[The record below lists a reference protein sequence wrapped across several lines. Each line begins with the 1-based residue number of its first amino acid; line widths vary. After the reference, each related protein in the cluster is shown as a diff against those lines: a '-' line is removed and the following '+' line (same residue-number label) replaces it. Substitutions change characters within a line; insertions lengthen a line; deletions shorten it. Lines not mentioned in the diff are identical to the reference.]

1 MNGLYELKQNL
12 AMVGAQLQK
21 VAEDITKKAAN
32 PSVDIE
38 EINELEKTKANLQKR
53 YDLIKEEHDRQ
64 EAEARKKFQN
74 ENKVAAA
81 RDEKERIIAAK
92 AAFYRAAILKREI
105 PDDVRAVLKA
115 IPAGGSN
122 DNTTGG
128 ENLLP
133 TTLSNELVHEP
144 FVTNPLRGIIRVSN
158 ITGLEV
164 PKIAFSLDNNDD
176 GFINDDAVAKEI
188 LATGDKVQFGRF
200 KFKVKVKISDTVIHG
215 SDLDLV
221 TYVENALRSGLA
233 AKEKKV
239 SLAEHPGIGEEHMS
253 FYQKST
259 DNNYVIP
266 TAGGKDYYE
275 AITNAIAD
283 LHEDFRENAKV
294 VMRYAD
300 YVTMLKTL
308 SNNSMDLYRV
318 QPEQI
323 IGKPVIFC
331 DSATVPIVGDFGYCR
346 LNYDGDLV
354 YDADK
359 DVDKGNYIWVLTGWF
374 DQHRLL
380 NSAFR
385 LAVLVEEANDN
396 SATNQGN
403 G

>member
-1 MNGLYELKQNL
+1 MTNLYELKQNL

-38 EINELEKTKANLQKR
+38 EINELEKTKASLQKR

-74 ENKVAAA
+74 ENKVTAA

-115 IPAGGSN
+115 IPASGPGS
-122 DNTTGG
+122 TGG
-128 ENLLP
+128 VNLLP

-144 FVTNPLRGIIRVSN
+144 FVTNPLREIIRVSN

-188 LATGDKVQFGRF
+188 SATGDKVQFGRF

-239 SLAEHPGIGEEHMS
+239 SFAGGSQNSNPIAGEEHMS
-253 FYQKST
+253 FYEKTSN
-259 DNNYVIP
+259 DNYVIG
-266 TAGGKDYYE
+266 TKEGEDYYE

-331 DSATVPIVGDFGYCR
+331 DSATIPIVGDFGYCR

-374 DQHRLL
+374 DQRRLL

-385 LAVLVEEANDN
+385 LAVVEE
-396 SATNQGN
+396 GE

>member
-115 IPAGGSN
+115 IPAGGS
-122 DNTTGG
+122 DTTGG

-144 FVTNPLRGIIRVSN
+144 FVTNPLREIIRVSN

-164 PKIAFSLDNNDD
+164 PKIAFSLDNDDD
-176 GFINDDAVAKEI
+176 GFINDDEVAKEI

-239 SLAEHPGIGEEHMS
+239 SLADNPGTGEEHMS
-253 FYQKST
+253 FYQKTSGV
-259 DNNYVIP
+259 YVID
-266 TAGGKDYYE
+266 TVEGEDYYE

-300 YVTMLKTL
+300 YVTMLKAL

-385 LAVLVEEANDN
+385 LAVPKED
-396 SATNQGN
+396 
-403 G
+403 

>member
-1 MNGLYELKQNL
+1 MNNLYELKQNL

-115 IPAGGSN
+115 IPAGN
-122 DNTTGG
+122 PNLTGG
-128 ENLLP
+128 KNLLP

-144 FVTNPLRGIIRVSN
+144 FVTNPLREIIRVSN

-164 PKIAFSLDNNDD
+164 PKIAFSLDNDY
-176 GFINDDAVAKEI
+176 GFINDDAAAEEI
-188 LATGDKVQFGRF
+188 SATGDKVQFGRF

-239 SLAEHPGIGEEHMS
+239 SLTKNPVTGEEHMS
-253 FYQKST
+253 FYQKSSGV
-259 DNNYVIP
+259 YVIK
-266 TAGGKDYYE
+266 TVEGADYYE

-331 DSATVPIVGDFGYCR
+331 DSAAIPIVGDFGYCR

-359 DVDKGNYIWVLTGWF
+359 DVDGGNYIWVLTGWF

-385 LAVLVEEANDN
+385 LAILKEAA
-396 SATNQGN
+396 ATG
-403 G
+403 GG

>member
-1 MNGLYELKQNL
+1 
-12 AMVGAQLQK
+12 
-21 VAEDITKKAAN
+21 
-32 PSVDIE
+32 
-38 EINELEKTKANLQKR
+38 
-53 YDLIKEEHDRQ
+53 
-64 EAEARKKFQN
+64 
-74 ENKVAAA
+74 
-81 RDEKERIIAAK
+81 
-92 AAFYRAAILKREI
+92 
-105 PDDVRAVLKA
+105 
-115 IPAGGSN
+115 
-122 DNTTGG
+122 
-128 ENLLP
+128 
-133 TTLSNELVHEP
+133 
-144 FVTNPLRGIIRVSN
+144 
-158 ITGLEV
+158 
-164 PKIAFSLDNNDD
+164 
-176 GFINDDAVAKEI
+176 
-188 LATGDKVQFGRF
+188 
-200 KFKVKVKISDTVIHG
+200 VKVKISDTVIHG

-239 SLAEHPGIGEEHMS
+239 SFAGGSPNSSPSSGEEHMS
-253 FYQKST
+253 FYQPNPEPNPDEQSQSS
-259 DNNYVIP
+259 DNNYAIGTVE
-266 TAGGKDYYE
+266 GNDYYE

-331 DSATVPIVGDFGYCR
+331 DSATIPIVGDFGYCR

-359 DVDKGNYIWVLTGWF
+359 DVDNGNYIWVLTGWF

-385 LAVLVEEANDN
+385 LAVLREVGQIV
-396 SATNQGN
+396 T
-403 G
+403 

>member
-1 MNGLYELKQNL
+1 MNNLYELKQNL

-115 IPAGGSN
+115 IPAGGT
-122 DNTTGG
+122 NTTGG

-144 FVTNPLRGIIRVSN
+144 FVTNPLREIIRVSN

-239 SLAEHPGIGEEHMS
+239 SLTDNPVVGEEHMS
-253 FYQKST
+253 FYQKSSG
-259 DNNYVIP
+259 DFVI
-266 TAGGKDYYE
+266 GKVEGADYYE
-275 AITNAIAD
+275 AITNAIAN

-331 DSATVPIVGDFGYCR
+331 DSATIPIVGDFGYCR

-385 LAVLVEEANDN
+385 LAVLKE
-396 SATNQGN
+396 TGM
-403 G
+403 GT

>member
-1 MNGLYELKQNL
+1 MNNLYELKQNL

-115 IPAGGSN
+115 IPAGGSS
-122 DNTTGG
+122 TTGG

-144 FVTNPLRGIIRVSN
+144 FVTNPLREIIRVSN

-239 SLAEHPGIGEEHMS
+239 SLTNNPVVGEEHMS
-253 FYQKST
+253 FYQKSSG
-259 DNNYVIP
+259 NAYVIG
-266 TAGGKDYYE
+266 TVEGADYYE
-275 AITNAIAD
+275 AITNAIAN

-331 DSATVPIVGDFGYCR
+331 DSATIPIVGDFGYCR

-385 LAVLVEEANDN
+385 LAVIRE
-396 SATNQGN
+396 TGM
-403 G
+403 GT

>member
-1 MNGLYELKQNL
+1 MNDLYELKQNL

-122 DNTTGG
+122 TTGG

-144 FVTNPLRGIIRVSN
+144 FVTNPLREIIRVSN

-164 PKIAFSLDNNDD
+164 PKIAFSLDNDDD

-188 LATGDKVQFGRF
+188 SATGDKVQFGRF

-239 SLAEHPGIGEEHMS
+239 SFAAADDQVTGEQHMS
-253 FYQKST
+253 FYQESS
-259 DNNYVIP
+259 DDVYVID
-266 TAGGKDYYE
+266 TVEGGDYYE

-300 YVTMLKTL
+300 YVTMLKEL
-308 SNNSMDLYRV
+308 SNGSMDLYRV

-385 LAVLVEEANDN
+385 LAVLEEND
-396 SATNQGN
+396 
-403 G
+403 

>member
-1 MNGLYELKQNL
+1 MNDLYELKQNL

-115 IPAGGSN
+115 IPAGSP
-122 DNTTGG
+122 NTTGG

-133 TTLSNELVHEP
+133 STLSNELVHEP
-144 FVTNPLRGIIRVSN
+144 FVTNPLREIIRVSN

-164 PKIAFSLDNNDD
+164 PKIAFSLDNDDD

-239 SLAEHPGIGEEHMS
+239 SLTDNPGGGEEHMS
-253 FYQKST
+253 FYQKSSGV
-259 DNNYVIP
+259 YVID
-266 TAGGKDYYE
+266 TVEGEDYYE

-300 YVTMLKTL
+300 YVTMLKAL

-385 LAVLVEEANDN
+385 LAVLKED
-396 SATNQGN
+396 QKC
-403 G
+403 

>member
-1 MNGLYELKQNL
+1 MNNLYELKQNL

-115 IPAGGSN
+115 IPAGGT
-122 DNTTGG
+122 NTTGG

-144 FVTNPLRGIIRVSN
+144 FVTNPLREIIRVSN

-239 SLAEHPGIGEEHMS
+239 SLTNNPVVGEEHMS
-253 FYQKST
+253 FYQKSSG
-259 DNNYVIP
+259 NAYVIG
-266 TAGGKDYYE
+266 TVEGADYYE
-275 AITNAIAD
+275 AITNAIAN

-331 DSATVPIVGDFGYCR
+331 DSATIPIVGDFGYCR

-385 LAVLVEEANDN
+385 LAVLKE
-396 SATNQGN
+396 TGM
-403 G
+403 GT

>member
-1 MNGLYELKQNL
+1 MNDLYELKQNL

-21 VAEDITKKAAN
+21 VAEDITKKAVN

-122 DNTTGG
+122 TTGG

-144 FVTNPLRGIIRVSN
+144 FVTNPLREIIRVSN

-164 PKIAFSLDNNDD
+164 PKIAFSLATCVIYQYDV
-176 GFINDDAVAKEI
+176 VAEN
-188 LATGDKVQFGRF
+188 LGNRRQGTFGRF
-200 KFKVKVKISDTVIHG
+200 KFRWLKISDTVIHG

-239 SLAEHPGIGEEHMS
+239 SLTDNPGVGEEHMS
-253 FYQKST
+253 FYQKSSG
-259 DNNYVIP
+259 DYVIG
-266 TAGGKDYYE
+266 TVEGEDYYE

-331 DSATVPIVGDFGYCR
+331 DSATVDCRRPIAGSTMIHWSTMTR
-346 LNYDGDLV
+346 MSIK
-354 YDADK
+354 AH
-359 DVDKGNYIWVLTGWF
+359 IWVLTGVRPA
-374 DQHRLL
+374 RLL
-380 NSAFR
+380 NSGAG
-385 LAVLVEEANDN
+385 LGIEEVKK
-396 SATNQGN
+396 
-403 G
+403 

>member
-1 MNGLYELKQNL
+1 MNDLYELKQNL

-64 EAEARKKFQN
+64 EAEARKKFQS

-115 IPAGGSN
+115 IPAGGSS
-122 DNTTGG
+122 TTGG

-133 TTLSNELVHEP
+133 STLSNELVHEP
-144 FVTNPLRGIIRVSN
+144 FVTNPLREIIRVSN

-239 SLAEHPGIGEEHMS
+239 SLAVNPVVGEEHMS
-253 FYQKST
+253 FYQKSAG
-259 DNNYVIP
+259 NNYVIN
-266 TAGGKDYYE
+266 TVEGEDYYE

-300 YVTMLKTL
+300 YVTMLKNL

-385 LAVLVEEANDN
+385 LAILQEKDN
-396 SATNQGN
+396 H
-403 G
+403 